1 MESQQGGSTASG
13 MMMPPIIYGT
23 AWKKQQTA
31 DLVEQAVSSGFRG
44 IDTACQPKHYNE
56 QLVGVAL
63 KRVQEKGIKRDR
75 LFLQTKFT
83 PLAGHDPHNIPY
95 DKNAP
100 LEQQVEQSFAVSLKN
115 LQTEYVDSLLLH
127 SPFGPYSAL
136 MSGWRAMEAIQQSGG
151 TRQLGICNCYDL
163 SLLKALYA
171 DAAVKPAIVQNR
183 FYRETGFD
191 IALRRWCSEK
201 GIVYQGF
208 WILTANPHILANTTV
223 QTMAGKY
230 GKTEAQLLFRYL
242 NQLNVVPLTGT
253 SSIQH
258 MQQDLDLFDF
268 TLTDRELELVSYLLT

>member
-1 MESQQGGSTASG
+1 MTCQQGGITASEV
-13 MMMPPIIYGT
+13 MMPPIIYGT
-23 AWKKQQTA
+23 AWKKEQTA
-31 DLVEQAVSSGFRG
+31 DLVEQAVRSGFRG

-63 KRVQEKGIKRDR
+63 QRVRERGIEREA

-83 PLAGHDPHNIPY
+83 PLAGHDPHSIPY

-100 LEQQVEQSFAVSLKN
+100 LEQQIGQSFAVSLKN
-115 LQTEYVDSLLLH
+115 LQTEYLDALLLH

-136 MSGWRAMEAIQQSGG
+136 MNGWRAMEAIQQSGG
-151 TRQLGICNCYDL
+151 ARQLGICNCYDL

-191 IALRRWCSEK
+191 TALRRWCDEK

-208 WILTANPHILANTTV
+208 WILTANPHILANSKI
-223 QTMAGKY
+223 QTMAAKY
-230 GKTEAQLLFRYL
+230 GKIESQLFFRYL

-253 SSIQH
+253 SSVQH
-258 MQQDLDLFDF
+258 MQQDLNIFDF
-268 TLTDRELELVSYLLT
+268 ALTDEELELVSYLLA

>member
-1 MESQQGGSTASG
+1 MAVEQGGSTASG
-13 MMMPPIIYGT
+13 VMMPPIIYGT
-23 AWKKQQTA
+23 AWKKEQTA
-31 DLVEQAVSSGFRG
+31 DLVEQAVSSGFGG

-63 KRVQEKGIKRDR
+63 KRLQEKGIERET

-83 PLAGHDPHNIPY
+83 PLAGHDPQNIPY
-95 DKNAP
+95 DKNVP
-100 LEQQVEQSFAVSLKN
+100 LEQQVAQSFTVSLKN

-136 MSGWRAMEAIQQSGG
+136 VSGWRAMEAIQQSGG
-151 TRQLGICNCYDL
+151 ARQLGICNCHDL
-163 SLLKALYA
+163 GLLKALYD
-171 DAAVKPAIVQNR
+171 DAEVKPTIIQNR

-191 IALRRWCSEK
+191 VGLRRWCLEQ

-208 WILTANPHILANTTV
+208 WVLTANPHILANPKV

-230 GKTEAQLLFRYL
+230 GKTEAQLFFRYL

-253 SSIQH
+253 CSVHH
-258 MQQDLDLFDF
+258 MQQDLNVFDF
-268 TLTDRELELVSYLLT
+268 VLTDEELELVSYLLT

>member
-1 MESQQGGSTASG
+1 MANQQRVSTASG
-13 MMMPPIIYGT
+13 VMIPPIIYGT
-23 AWKKQQTA
+23 AWKKEQTA
-31 DLVEQAVSSGFRG
+31 DLVEQAISSGFRG

-63 KRVQEKGIKRDR
+63 KRVQEKGIERDA

-83 PLAGHDPHNIPY
+83 PLSGHDPQNIPY
-95 DKNAP
+95 DKNVP
-100 LEQQVEQSFAVSLKN
+100 LEQQVAQSFTVSLKN

-136 MSGWRAMEAIQQSGG
+136 VSGWRAMETIQQSGG
-151 TRQLGICNCYDL
+151 ARQLGICNCYDL
-163 SLLKALYA
+163 GLLKALYD
-171 DAAVKPAIVQNR
+171 DAVVKPTIVQNR

-191 IALRRWCSEK
+191 IGLRRWCLEQ

-208 WILTANPHILANTTV
+208 WVLTANPHILANSKV

-230 GKTEAQLLFRYL
+230 GKTEAQLFFRYL

-253 SSIQH
+253 CSVQH
-258 MQQDLDLFDF
+258 MQQDLNIFDF
-268 TLTDRELELVSYLLT
+268 ALTNEELELISYLLK